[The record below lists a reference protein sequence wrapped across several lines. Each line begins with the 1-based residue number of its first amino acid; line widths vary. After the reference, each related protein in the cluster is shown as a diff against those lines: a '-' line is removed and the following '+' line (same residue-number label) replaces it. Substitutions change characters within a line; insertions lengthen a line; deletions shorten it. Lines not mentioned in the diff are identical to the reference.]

1 MLNSSVLARF
11 RRMLYLKSK
20 ELPTSFSEIFRIFPY
35 PVTITLGS
43 HIPDLRIPSLLQF
56 AIHLCVVA
64 WFTHCVRI
72 VLSVNDSSDLATFAK
87 HAGRKGI
94 EESDVQML
102 LQRQRQIKPQGAKNS
117 VFSVAQKFLP
127 GELLGRVRMVKGGI
141 QKRKGR
147 APRGRNV
154 DDDDDD

>member
-1 MLNSSVLARF
+1 LFPSFHLNSFPLPNSFLVP
-11 RRMLYLKSK
+11 LY
-20 ELPTSFSEIFRIFPY
+20 R
-35 PVTITLGS
+35 
-43 HIPDLRIPSLLQF
+43 
-56 AIHLCVVA
+56 
-64 WFTHCVRI
+64 
-72 VLSVNDSSDLATFAK
+72 VNDSSDLATFAK

-127 GELLGRVRMVKGGI
+127 GELLGRVRMVKGGV

-147 APRGRNV
+147 ALRGRNV
-154 DDDDDD
+154 DDGDDDD